1 MTQQE
6 IQNIKLRYG
15 IVGSSAALLHD
26 IEVAVQVAKTNLSV
40 LITGENGVG
49 KDIFSRIIHDYS
61 PRKHGPNLSVNCGAF
76 PSGTINSELFG
87 HVKGAYTDARS
98 DRKGYFEE
106 ANGGT
111 LFLDEVGELPLDTQ
125 AMLLR
130 VLESGEY
137 LRMGES
143 AVRKTNVRV
152 VAATNVDLP
161 HAIKEGRFREDLFYR
176 LCGIEIHVP
185 ALRERKDDI
194 PLLFRKFVADFA
206 DQNAIPKITLT
217 EEAKLLLKNYYWGG
231 NIRQLKNLAEQLC
244 VISEER
250 EITATML
257 KPYLKDNEI
266 NRPPAL
272 FEGSERFPDEH
283 MSERDMLYKVLD
295 ITRHDIADLRQQVM
309 MLQAELGNLSTGKEQ
324 GEEKNIIA
332 IHSAQAPI
340 THYSHHDD
348 EVEETEAEEWQEDD
362 NNPEPKSSMAQ
373 EQKAEAPTME
383 EIEKESIRRA
393 LQRNQGSRK
402 RAAEDLHISERT
414 LYRKIEK
421 YGL

>member
-6 IQNIKLRYG
+6 ILNIKQRYG
-15 IVGSSAALLHD
+15 IVGSSPALMHD

-61 PRKHGPNLSVNCGAF
+61 PRKHGPSLSVNCGAF

-130 VLESGEY
+130 VLETGEY

-143 AVRKTNVRV
+143 TIRKTNVRV

-161 HAIKEGRFREDLFYR
+161 RAIKEGRFREDLFYR
-176 LCGIEIHVP
+176 LCGVEIHVP
-185 ALRERKDDI
+185 ALRERKEDI

-206 DQNAIPKITLT
+206 DQNAIPRITLT
-217 EEAKLLLKNYYWGG
+217 EDAKALLKHYYWGG

-244 VISEER
+244 VISEDR
-250 EITATML
+250 EISADML
-257 KPYLKDNEI
+257 RPYLKENEL
-266 NRPPAL
+266 NRAPAV
-272 FEGSERFPDEH
+272 FTGSERYPDEH

-295 ITRHDIADLRQQVM
+295 IMRHDIADLRKQVLL
-309 MLQAELGNLSTGKEQ
+309 LQAGHTGHS
-324 GEEKNIIA
+324 GLASHEETPKQNA
-332 IHSAQAPI
+332 IRIPDTQAPFVPYAQ
-340 THYSHHDD
+340 HEP
-348 EVEETEAEEWQEDD
+348 EVEETEAEEYREEEKEAAPD
-362 NNPEPKSSMAQ
+362 NS
-373 EQKAEAPTME
+373 PTLE

-393 LQRNQGSRK
+393 LSRNQGSRK

>member
-1 MTQQE
+1 MSQQE
-6 IQNIKLRYG
+6 ILNIKQRYG
-15 IVGSSAALLHD
+15 IVGSSPALMHD

-61 PRKHGPNLSVNCGAF
+61 PRKHGPSLSVNCGAF

-87 HVKGAYTDARS
+87 HIKGAYTDARS

-130 VLESGEY
+130 VLEAGEY
-137 LRMGES
+137 IRMGES
-143 AVRKTNVRV
+143 VIRKTNVRV

-161 HAIKEGRFREDLFYR
+161 RAIKDGRFREDLYYR
-176 LCGIEIHVP
+176 LCGVEIHVP

-206 DQNAIPKITLT
+206 DQNAIPRISLT
-217 EEAKLLLKNYYWGG
+217 EDAKALLKNYYWGG

-250 EITATML
+250 EINADML
-257 KPYLKDNEI
+257 RPYLKDNEL
-266 NRPPAL
+266 NRAPAL
-272 FEGSERFPDEH
+272 FTGSERYPDEQ
-283 MSERDMLYKVLD
+283 MSERDMLYKVLN
-295 ITRHDIADLRQQVM
+295 IMQHDIADLRRQILL
-309 MLQAELGNLSTGKEQ
+309 LQSEHDTIPR
-324 GEEKNIIA
+324 EEAAIEIA
-332 IHSAQAPI
+332 
-340 THYSHHDD
+340 HYPHHDD
-348 EVEETEAEEWQEDD
+348 AVEETEAEEYREEENEPAAASDAKPTLED
-362 NNPEPKSSMAQ
+362 
-373 EQKAEAPTME
+373 
-383 EIEKESIRRA
+383 IEKESIRHA

-402 RAAEDLHISERT
+402 RAAEDLNISERT

>member
-6 IQNIKLRYG
+6 IQNIKQRYG
-15 IVGSSAALLHD
+15 IVGSSPALMHD

-49 KDIFSRIIHDYS
+49 KDIFSRIIHDFS
-61 PRKHGPNLSVNCGAF
+61 PRKHGPFLSVNCGAF

-111 LFLDEVGELPLDTQ
+111 LFLDEVGELPHDTQ

-130 VLESGEY
+130 VLETGEY

-143 AVRKTNVRV
+143 TIRKTNVRV

-161 HAIKEGRFREDLFYR
+161 HAIKEGRFREDLYYR
-176 LCGIEIHVP
+176 LCGVEIHVP
-185 ALRERKDDI
+185 ALRERKEDI

-206 DQNAIPKITLT
+206 DQNAMPRITLT
-217 EEAKLLLKNYYWGG
+217 EDAKELLKHYYWGG

-250 EITATML
+250 EITAAML
-257 KPYLKDNEI
+257 RPYLKDNEL
-266 NRPPAL
+266 NRAPAV
-272 FEGSERFPDEH
+272 FTGSERYPDEQ
-283 MSERDMLYKVLD
+283 MSERDMLYKVLE
-295 ITRHDIADLRQQVM
+295 IMQHDIADLRKQVLL
-309 MLQAELGNLSTGKEQ
+309 LQARQGSYHPSGLAASSSPLGDESHHHGMA
-324 GEEKNIIA
+324 EEPEIEEAEAEEYREEENA
-332 IHSAQAPI
+332 AESAQAGR
-340 THYSHHDD
+340 
-348 EVEETEAEEWQEDD
+348 EE
-362 NNPEPKSSMAQ
+362 
-373 EQKAEAPTME
+373 PTLE

-393 LQRNQGSRK
+393 LARNQGSRK

>member
-1 MTQQE
+1 MSKKSSNFAAEMTQQE
-6 IQNIKLRYG
+6 ILNIKQRYG
-15 IVGSSAALLHD
+15 IVGSSPALMHD

-61 PRKHGPNLSVNCGAF
+61 PRKHGPSLSVNCGAF

-130 VLESGEY
+130 VLETGEY

-143 AVRKTNVRV
+143 TIRKTNVRV

-161 HAIKEGRFREDLFYR
+161 RAIKDGRFREDLYYR
-176 LCGIEIHVP
+176 LCGVEIHVP

-206 DQNAIPKITLT
+206 DQNAIPRISLT
-217 EEAKLLLKNYYWGG
+217 EDAKALLKNYYWGG

-250 EITATML
+250 EINADML
-257 KPYLKDNEI
+257 RPYLKDNEL
-266 NRPPAL
+266 NRAPAI
-272 FEGSERFPDEH
+272 FTGSERYPDEQ
-283 MSERDMLYKVLD
+283 MSERDMLYKVLN
-295 ITRHDIADLRQQVM
+295 IMQHDIADLRKQLIILKAGHQDVVHEDN
-309 MLQAELGNLSTGKEQ
+309 AIELAHFAHQPE
-324 GEEKNIIA
+324 
-332 IHSAQAPI
+332 P
-340 THYSHHDD
+340 
-348 EVEETEAEEWQEDD
+348 EVEETEAEEYHEEEA
-362 NNPEPKSSMAQ
+362 EPTTAPTNS
-373 EQKAEAPTME
+373 PTME
-383 EIEKESIRRA
+383 DIEKESIRRA
-393 LQRNQGSRK
+393 LMRHQGSRK

-421 YGL
+421 FGL

>member
-1 MTQQE
+1 MSQQE
-6 IQNIKLRYG
+6 ILNIKQRYG
-15 IVGSSAALLHD
+15 IVGSSPALMHD

-61 PRKHGPNLSVNCGAF
+61 PRKHGPSLSVNCGAF

-87 HVKGAYTDARS
+87 HIKGAYTDARS

-130 VLESGEY
+130 VLEAGEY
-137 LRMGES
+137 IRMGES
-143 AVRKTNVRV
+143 VIRKTNVRV

-161 HAIKEGRFREDLFYR
+161 RAIKDGRFREDLYYR
-176 LCGIEIHVP
+176 LCGVEIHVP

-206 DQNAIPKITLT
+206 DQNAIPRISLT
-217 EEAKLLLKNYYWGG
+217 EDAKALLKNYYWGG

-250 EITATML
+250 EINADML
-257 KPYLKDNEI
+257 RPYLKDNEL
-266 NRPPAL
+266 NRAPAL
-272 FEGSERFPDEH
+272 FTGSERYPDEQ
-283 MSERDMLYKVLD
+283 MSERDMLYKVLN
-295 ITRHDIADLRQQVM
+295 IMQHDIADLRRQILL
-309 MLQAELGNLSTGKEQ
+309 LQSEHGTMPR
-324 GEEKNIIA
+324 EEAAIEIA
-332 IHSAQAPI
+332 
-340 THYSHHDD
+340 HYPHHDD
-348 EVEETEAEEWQEDD
+348 AVEETEAEEYREEENEPAAASDAKPTLED
-362 NNPEPKSSMAQ
+362 
-373 EQKAEAPTME
+373 
-383 EIEKESIRRA
+383 IEKESIRHA

-402 RAAEDLHISERT
+402 RAAEDLNISERT

>member
-6 IQNIKLRYG
+6 ILNIKQRYG
-15 IVGSSAALLHD
+15 IVGSSPALMHD

-61 PRKHGPNLSVNCGAF
+61 PRKHGPSLSVNCGAF

-130 VLESGEY
+130 VLETGEY

-143 AVRKTNVRV
+143 TIRKTNVRV

-161 HAIKEGRFREDLFYR
+161 RAIKDGRFREDLYYR
-176 LCGIEIHVP
+176 LCGVEIHVP

-206 DQNAIPKITLT
+206 DQNTIPRISLT
-217 EEAKLLLKNYYWGG
+217 EDAKALLKNYYWGG

-250 EITATML
+250 EINADML
-257 KPYLKDNEI
+257 RPYLKDNEL
-266 NRPPAL
+266 NRAPAI
-272 FEGSERFPDEH
+272 FTGSERYPDEQ
-283 MSERDMLYKVLD
+283 MSERDMLYKVLN
-295 ITRHDIADLRQQVM
+295 IMQHDIADLRKQ
-309 MLQAELGNLSTGKEQ
+309 L
-324 GEEKNIIA
+324 IILKAGHQDVVHEDNA
-332 IHSAQAPI
+332 IGLAHFAHQPEP
-340 THYSHHDD
+340 
-348 EVEETEAEEWQEDD
+348 EVEETEAEEYHEEEA
-362 NNPEPKSSMAQ
+362 EPTTAPANS
-373 EQKAEAPTME
+373 PTME
-383 EIEKESIRRA
+383 DIEKESIRRA
-393 LQRNQGSRK
+393 LMRNQGSRK

-421 YGL
+421 FGL

>member
-1 MTQQE
+1 MKQDE
-6 IQNIKLRYG
+6 IINIKQRYG
-15 IVGSSAALLHD
+15 IVGSSPALMHD

-49 KDIFSRIIHDYS
+49 KDIFSRIIHDNS
-61 PRKHGPNLSVNCGAF
+61 PRKHGPSLSVNCGAF

-87 HVKGAYTDARS
+87 HIKGAYTDARS

-130 VLESGEY
+130 VLETGEY
-137 LRMGES
+137 IRMGES
-143 AVRKTNVRV
+143 TIRKTNVRV

-161 HAIKEGRFREDLFYR
+161 RAIKEGRFREDLYYR
-176 LCGIEIHVP
+176 LCGVEIHVP
-185 ALRERKDDI
+185 ALRERKEDI

-206 DQNAIPKITLT
+206 DQNAIPRITLT
-217 EEAKLLLKNYYWGG
+217 DDAKELLKNYYWGG

-250 EITATML
+250 EITADML
-257 KPYLKDNEI
+257 RPYLKENEL
-266 NRPPAL
+266 NRAPAV
-272 FEGSERFPDEH
+272 FTGSKAYPDEQ
-283 MSERDMLYKVLD
+283 MSERDMLYKVLNMMQ
-295 ITRHDIADLRQQVM
+295 HDIAELRHQVLLLQNGQTAMPHEDAAHYPHPHHEDL
-309 MLQAELGNLSTGKEQ
+309 
-324 GEEKNIIA
+324 I
-332 IHSAQAPI
+332 
-340 THYSHHDD
+340 
-348 EVEETEAEEWQEDD
+348 EETEAEEYREEE
-362 NNPEPKSSMAQ
+362 NAPEAPAPDS
-373 EQKAEAPTME
+373 PTME

-402 RAAEDLHISERT
+402 RAAEDLNISERT

>member
-6 IQNIKLRYG
+6 ILNIKQRYG
-15 IVGSSAALLHD
+15 IVGSSPALMHD

-61 PRKHGPNLSVNCGAF
+61 PRKHGPSLSVNCGAF

-111 LFLDEVGELPLDTQ
+111 LFLDEVGDLPLDTQ

-130 VLESGEY
+130 VLETGEY

-143 AVRKTNVRV
+143 TIRKTNVRV

-161 HAIKEGRFREDLFYR
+161 RAIKDGRFREDLYYR
-176 LCGIEIHVP
+176 LCGVEIHVP

-206 DQNAIPKITLT
+206 DQNAIPRISLT
-217 EEAKLLLKNYYWGG
+217 EDAKALLKNYYWGG

-250 EITATML
+250 EINADML
-257 KPYLKDNEI
+257 RPYLKDNEL
-266 NRPPAL
+266 NRAPAI
-272 FEGSERFPDEH
+272 FTGSERYPDEQ
-283 MSERDMLYKVLD
+283 MSERDMLYKVLN
-295 ITRHDIADLRQQVM
+295 IMQHDIADLRKQLIILKAGHQDVVHEDN
-309 MLQAELGNLSTGKEQ
+309 AIELAHFAHQPE
-324 GEEKNIIA
+324 
-332 IHSAQAPI
+332 P
-340 THYSHHDD
+340 
-348 EVEETEAEEWQEDD
+348 EVEETEAEEYHEEEA
-362 NNPEPKSSMAQ
+362 EPTTAPANS
-373 EQKAEAPTME
+373 PTME
-383 EIEKESIRRA
+383 DIEKESIRRA
-393 LQRNQGSRK
+393 LMRNQGSRK

-421 YGL
+421 FGL

>member
-1 MTQQE
+1 MTQQD
-6 IQNIKLRYG
+6 ILNIKQRYG
-15 IVGSSAALLHD
+15 IVGSSPALMHD

-49 KDIFSRIIHDYS
+49 KDIFSRIIHDHS
-61 PRKHGPNLSVNCGAF
+61 PRKHGPSLSVNCGAF

-130 VLESGEY
+130 VLETGEY

-143 AVRKTNVRV
+143 SIRKTNVRV

-161 HAIKEGRFREDLFYR
+161 RAIKDGRFREDLFYR
-176 LCGIEIHVP
+176 LCGVEIHIP
-185 ALRERKDDI
+185 ALRERKEDI

-206 DQNAIPKITLT
+206 DQNAMPRITLT
-217 EEAKLLLKNYYWGG
+217 EDAKALLKNYYWGG

-244 VISEER
+244 VISEAR
-250 EITATML
+250 EITADML
-257 KPYLKDNEI
+257 RPYLKDNEL
-266 NRPPAL
+266 NRAPAV
-272 FEGSERFPDEH
+272 FTGSERFPDEH

-295 ITRHDIADLRQQVM
+295 IMRHDIADLRQQII
-309 MLQAELGNLSTGKEQ
+309 MLKAGQSGLTTHESAPMENNL
-324 GEEKNIIA
+324 
-332 IHSAQAPI
+332 I
-340 THYSHHDD
+340 TMPDSQKFTHFPHHDD
-348 EVEETEAEEWQEDD
+348 VVEETEAEEYREED
-362 NNPEPKSSMAQ
+362 MA
-373 EQKAEAPTME
+373 EQPAEADNTPTLE
-383 EIEKESIRRA
+383 QIEKESIRRA
-393 LQRNQGSRK
+393 LTRNQGSRK

>member
-1 MTQQE
+1 MTQQD
-6 IQNIKLRYG
+6 ILNIKQRYG
-15 IVGSSAALLHD
+15 IVGSSPALMHD

-49 KDIFSRIIHDYS
+49 KDIFSRIIHDHS
-61 PRKHGPNLSVNCGAF
+61 PRKHGPSLSVNCGAF

-130 VLESGEY
+130 VLETGEY

-143 AVRKTNVRV
+143 SIRKTNVRV

-161 HAIKEGRFREDLFYR
+161 RAIKDGRFREDLFYR
-176 LCGIEIHVP
+176 LCGVEIHIP
-185 ALRERKDDI
+185 ALRERKEDI

-206 DQNAIPKITLT
+206 DQNAMPRITLT
-217 EEAKLLLKNYYWGG
+217 EDAKALLKNYYWGG

-244 VISEER
+244 VISEAR
-250 EITATML
+250 EITADML
-257 KPYLKDNEI
+257 RPYLKDNEL
-266 NRPPAL
+266 NRAPAV
-272 FEGSERFPDEH
+272 FTGSERFPDEH

-295 ITRHDIADLRQQVM
+295 IMRHDIADLRQQII
-309 MLQAELGNLSTGKEQ
+309 MLKAGQSGLTTHESAPMENNL
-324 GEEKNIIA
+324 
-332 IHSAQAPI
+332 I
-340 THYSHHDD
+340 TMPDSQKFTHFPHHDD
-348 EVEETEAEEWQEDD
+348 VVEETEAEEYRE
-362 NNPEPKSSMAQ
+362 EEMA
-373 EQKAEAPTME
+373 EQPAEADNTPTLE
-383 EIEKESIRRA
+383 QIEKESIRRA
-393 LQRNQGSRK
+393 LTRNQGSRK

>member
-6 IQNIKLRYG
+6 ILNIKQRYG
-15 IVGSSAALLHD
+15 IIGSSPALMHD

-49 KDIFSRIIHDYS
+49 KDIFSRIIHDNS
-61 PRKHGPNLSVNCGAF
+61 PRKHGPCLSVNCGAF

-87 HVKGAYTDARS
+87 HIKGAYTDARS

-111 LFLDEVGELPLDTQ
+111 LFLDEVGELPMDTQ

-130 VLESGEY
+130 VLEAGEY

-143 AVRKTNVRV
+143 TIRKTNVRV

-161 HAIKEGRFREDLFYR
+161 RAIKEGRFREDLFYR
-176 LCGIEIHVP
+176 LCGVEIHIP
-185 ALRERKDDI
+185 ALRERKEDI

-206 DQNAIPKITLT
+206 DQNTIPRITLT
-217 EEAKLLLKNYYWGG
+217 EDAKELLKNYYWGG

-250 EITATML
+250 EITAEML
-257 KPYLKDNEI
+257 RPYLKENEL
-266 NRPPAL
+266 NRAPVV
-272 FEGSERFPDEH
+272 FTGSDRYPDEQ

-295 ITRHDIADLRQQVM
+295 IMRHDIADLRKQVLL
-309 MLQAELGNLSTGKEQ
+309 LQAGHTGSTGLTSH
-324 GEEKNIIA
+324 EETHMESNLI
-332 IHSAQAPI
+332 SMPDAQPQY
-340 THYSHHDD
+340 THYPQHEAD
-348 EVEETEAEEWQEDD
+348 VEETEAEEYREED
-362 NNPEPKSSMAQ
+362 NT
-373 EQKAEAPTME
+373 PTME
-383 EIEKESIRRA
+383 QIEKDSIRRA

-421 YGL
+421 FGL

>member
-6 IQNIKLRYG
+6 ILNIKQRYG
-15 IVGSSAALLHD
+15 IIGSSPALMHD

-61 PRKHGPNLSVNCGAF
+61 PRKHGPSLSVNCGAF

-111 LFLDEVGELPLDTQ
+111 LFLDEVGELPMDTQ

-130 VLESGEY
+130 VLEAGEY
-137 LRMGES
+137 IRMGES
-143 AVRKTNVRV
+143 TIRKTSVRV

-161 HAIKEGRFREDLFYR
+161 RAIKEGRFREDLFYR
-176 LCGIEIHVP
+176 LCGVEIHIP
-185 ALRERKDDI
+185 ALRERKEDI
-194 PLLFRKFVADFA
+194 PLLFRKFVADFT
-206 DQNAIPKITLT
+206 DQNAIPRITLT
-217 EEAKLLLKNYYWGG
+217 EDAKTLLKNYYWGG

-250 EITATML
+250 EINADML
-257 KPYLKDNEI
+257 RPYLKDNEL
-266 NRPPAL
+266 NRAPAV
-272 FEGSERFPDEH
+272 FTGSERYPDEH

-295 ITRHDIADLRQQVM
+295 IMRHDIADLRKQVLL
-309 MLQAELGNLSTGKEQ
+309 LQAGHSGLTPH
-324 GEEKNIIA
+324 EE
-332 IHSAQAPI
+332 APMESKLI
-340 THYSHHDD
+340 SMPDTQPTFTHFPQHEP
-348 EVEETEAEEWQEDD
+348 EVEETEAEEYREEE
-362 NNPEPKSSMAQ
+362 NS
-373 EQKAEAPTME
+373 PTME
-383 EIEKESIRRA
+383 QIEKDSIRRA
-393 LQRNQGSRK
+393 LSRNQGSRK

-421 YGL
+421 FGL

>member
-1 MTQQE
+1 MSKKSSNFAAEMTQQE
-6 IQNIKLRYG
+6 ILNIKQRYG
-15 IVGSSAALLHD
+15 IVGSSPALMHD

-61 PRKHGPNLSVNCGAF
+61 PRKHGPSLSVNCGAF

-130 VLESGEY
+130 VLETGEY

-143 AVRKTNVRV
+143 TIRKTNVRV

-161 HAIKEGRFREDLFYR
+161 RAIKDGRFREDLYYR
-176 LCGIEIHVP
+176 LCGVEIHVP

-206 DQNAIPKITLT
+206 DQNTIPRISLT
-217 EEAKLLLKNYYWGG
+217 EDAKALLKNYYWGG

-250 EITATML
+250 EINADML
-257 KPYLKDNEI
+257 RPYLKDNEL
-266 NRPPAL
+266 NRAPAI
-272 FEGSERFPDEH
+272 FTGSERYPDEQ
-283 MSERDMLYKVLD
+283 MSERDMLYKVLN
-295 ITRHDIADLRQQVM
+295 IMQHDIADLRKQLIILKAGHQDVVHEDN
-309 MLQAELGNLSTGKEQ
+309 AIELAHFAHQPE
-324 GEEKNIIA
+324 
-332 IHSAQAPI
+332 P
-340 THYSHHDD
+340 
-348 EVEETEAEEWQEDD
+348 EVEETEAEEYHEEEA
-362 NNPEPKSSMAQ
+362 EPTTAPANS
-373 EQKAEAPTME
+373 PTME
-383 EIEKESIRRA
+383 DIEKESIRRA
-393 LQRNQGSRK
+393 LMRNQGSRK

-421 YGL
+421 FGL

>member
-1 MTQQE
+1 MKQDE
-6 IQNIKLRYG
+6 IINIKQRYG
-15 IVGSSAALLHD
+15 IVGSSPALMHD

-49 KDIFSRIIHDYS
+49 KDIFSRIIHDNS
-61 PRKHGPNLSVNCGAF
+61 PRKHGPSLSVNCGAF

-87 HVKGAYTDARS
+87 HIKGAYTDARS

-130 VLESGEY
+130 VLETGEY
-137 LRMGES
+137 IRMGES
-143 AVRKTNVRV
+143 TIRKTNVRV

-161 HAIKEGRFREDLFYR
+161 RAIKEGRFREDLYYR
-176 LCGIEIHVP
+176 LCGVEIHVP
-185 ALRERKDDI
+185 ALRERKEDI

-206 DQNAIPKITLT
+206 DQNAIPRITLT
-217 EEAKLLLKNYYWGG
+217 DDAKELLKNYYWGG

-250 EITATML
+250 EITADML
-257 KPYLKDNEI
+257 RPYLKENEL
-266 NRPPAL
+266 NRAPAV
-272 FEGSERFPDEH
+272 FTGSKAYPDEQ
-283 MSERDMLYKVLD
+283 MSERDMLYKVLNMMQ
-295 ITRHDIADLRQQVM
+295 HDIAELRHQVLLLQNGQAAMPHEDAAIEIAHYPHPHHEDL
-309 MLQAELGNLSTGKEQ
+309 
-324 GEEKNIIA
+324 I
-332 IHSAQAPI
+332 
-340 THYSHHDD
+340 
-348 EVEETEAEEWQEDD
+348 EETEAEEYREEE
-362 NNPEPKSSMAQ
+362 NAPEAPAPDS
-373 EQKAEAPTME
+373 PTME

-402 RAAEDLHISERT
+402 RAAEDLNISERT

>member
-1 MTQQE
+1 MSKKSSNFAAEMTQQE
-6 IQNIKLRYG
+6 ILNIKQRYG
-15 IVGSSAALLHD
+15 IVGSSPALMHD

-61 PRKHGPNLSVNCGAF
+61 PRKHGPSLSVNCGAF

-130 VLESGEY
+130 VLETGEY

-143 AVRKTNVRV
+143 TIRKTNVRV

-161 HAIKEGRFREDLFYR
+161 RAIKDGRFREDLYYR
-176 LCGIEIHVP
+176 LCGVEIHVP

-206 DQNAIPKITLT
+206 DQNAIPRISLT
-217 EEAKLLLKNYYWGG
+217 EDAKALLKNYYWGG

-250 EITATML
+250 EINADML
-257 KPYLKDNEI
+257 RPYLKDNEL
-266 NRPPAL
+266 NRAPAI
-272 FEGSERFPDEH
+272 FTGSERYPDEQ
-283 MSERDMLYKVLD
+283 MSERDMLYKVLN
-295 ITRHDIADLRQQVM
+295 IMQHDIADLRKQLIILKAGHQDVVHEDN
-309 MLQAELGNLSTGKEQ
+309 AIELAHFAHQPE
-324 GEEKNIIA
+324 
-332 IHSAQAPI
+332 P
-340 THYSHHDD
+340 
-348 EVEETEAEEWQEDD
+348 EVEETEAEEYHEEEA
-362 NNPEPKSSMAQ
+362 EPTTAPTNS
-373 EQKAEAPTME
+373 PTME
-383 EIEKESIRRA
+383 DIEKESIRRA
-393 LQRNQGSRK
+393 LMRHQGSRK

>member
-6 IQNIKLRYG
+6 ILNIKQRYG
-15 IVGSSAALLHD
+15 IVGSSPALMHD

-61 PRKHGPNLSVNCGAF
+61 PRKHGPSLSVNCGAF

-130 VLESGEY
+130 VLETGEY

-143 AVRKTNVRV
+143 TIRKTNVRV

-161 HAIKEGRFREDLFYR
+161 RAIKDGRFREDLYYR
-176 LCGIEIHVP
+176 LCGVEIHVP

-206 DQNAIPKITLT
+206 DQNAIPRISLT
-217 EEAKLLLKNYYWGG
+217 EDAKALLKNYYWGG

-250 EITATML
+250 EINADML
-257 KPYLKDNEI
+257 RPYLKDNEL
-266 NRPPAL
+266 NRAPAI
-272 FEGSERFPDEH
+272 FTGSERYPDEQ
-283 MSERDMLYKVLD
+283 MSERDMLYKVLN
-295 ITRHDIADLRQQVM
+295 IMQHDIADLRKQLIILKAGHQDVVHEDN
-309 MLQAELGNLSTGKEQ
+309 AIELAHFAHQPE
-324 GEEKNIIA
+324 
-332 IHSAQAPI
+332 P
-340 THYSHHDD
+340 
-348 EVEETEAEEWQEDD
+348 EVEETEAEEYHEEEA
-362 NNPEPKSSMAQ
+362 EPTTAPANS
-373 EQKAEAPTME
+373 PTME
-383 EIEKESIRRA
+383 DIEKESIRRA
-393 LQRNQGSRK
+393 LMRNQGSRK

-421 YGL
+421 FGL

>member
-6 IQNIKLRYG
+6 ILNIKQRYG
-15 IVGSSAALLHD
+15 IVGSSPALMHD

-61 PRKHGPNLSVNCGAF
+61 PRKHGPSLSVNCGAF

-130 VLESGEY
+130 VLETGEY

-143 AVRKTNVRV
+143 TIRKTNVRV

-161 HAIKEGRFREDLFYR
+161 RAIKDGRFREDLYYR
-176 LCGIEIHVP
+176 LCGVEIHVP
-185 ALRERKDDI
+185 ALRERKDDR

-206 DQNAIPKITLT
+206 DQNAIPRISLT
-217 EEAKLLLKNYYWGG
+217 EDAKALLKNYYWGG

-250 EITATML
+250 EINADML
-257 KPYLKDNEI
+257 RPYLKDNEL
-266 NRPPAL
+266 NRAPAI
-272 FEGSERFPDEH
+272 FTGSERYPDEQ
-283 MSERDMLYKVLD
+283 MSERDMLYKVLN
-295 ITRHDIADLRQQVM
+295 IMQHDIADLRKQLIILKAGHQDVVHEDN
-309 MLQAELGNLSTGKEQ
+309 AIELAHFAHQPE
-324 GEEKNIIA
+324 
-332 IHSAQAPI
+332 P
-340 THYSHHDD
+340 
-348 EVEETEAEEWQEDD
+348 EVEETEAEEYHEEEA
-362 NNPEPKSSMAQ
+362 EPTTAPANS
-373 EQKAEAPTME
+373 PTME
-383 EIEKESIRRA
+383 DIEKESIRRA
-393 LQRNQGSRK
+393 LMRNQGSRK

-421 YGL
+421 FGL

>member
-1 MTQQE
+1 MSKKSSNFAAEMTQQE
-6 IQNIKLRYG
+6 ILNIKQRYG
-15 IVGSSAALLHD
+15 IVGSSPALMHD

-61 PRKHGPNLSVNCGAF
+61 PRKHGPSLSVNCGAF

-130 VLESGEY
+130 VLETGEY

-143 AVRKTNVRV
+143 TIRKTNVRV

-161 HAIKEGRFREDLFYR
+161 RAIKDGRFREDLYYR
-176 LCGIEIHVP
+176 LCGVEIHVP

-206 DQNAIPKITLT
+206 DQNAIPRISLT
-217 EEAKLLLKNYYWGG
+217 EDAKALLKNYYWGG

-250 EITATML
+250 EINADML
-257 KPYLKDNEI
+257 RPYLKDNEL
-266 NRPPAL
+266 NRAPAI
-272 FEGSERFPDEH
+272 FTGSERYPDEQ
-283 MSERDMLYKVLD
+283 MSERDMLYKVLN
-295 ITRHDIADLRQQVM
+295 IMQHDIADLRKQLIILKAGHQDVVHEDN
-309 MLQAELGNLSTGKEQ
+309 AIELAHFAHQPE
-324 GEEKNIIA
+324 
-332 IHSAQAPI
+332 P
-340 THYSHHDD
+340 
-348 EVEETEAEEWQEDD
+348 EVEETEAEEYHEEEA
-362 NNPEPKSSMAQ
+362 EPTTAPANS
-373 EQKAEAPTME
+373 PTME
-383 EIEKESIRRA
+383 DIEKESIRRA
-393 LQRNQGSRK
+393 LMRHQGSRK

>member
-6 IQNIKLRYG
+6 ILNIKQRYG
-15 IVGSSAALLHD
+15 IVGSSPALMHD

-61 PRKHGPNLSVNCGAF
+61 PRKHGPSLSVNCGAF

-130 VLESGEY
+130 VLETGEY

-143 AVRKTNVRV
+143 TIRKTNVRV

-161 HAIKEGRFREDLFYR
+161 RAIKDGRFREDLYYR
-176 LCGIEIHVP
+176 LCGVEIHVP

-206 DQNAIPKITLT
+206 DQNAIPRISLT
-217 EEAKLLLKNYYWGG
+217 EDAKALLKNYYWGG

-250 EITATML
+250 EINADML
-257 KPYLKDNEI
+257 RPYLKDNEL
-266 NRPPAL
+266 NRAPAI
-272 FEGSERFPDEH
+272 FTGSERYPDEQ
-283 MSERDMLYKVLD
+283 MSERDMLYKVLN
-295 ITRHDIADLRQQVM
+295 IMQHDIADLRKQLIILKAGHQDVVHEDN
-309 MLQAELGNLSTGKEQ
+309 AIELAHFAHQPE
-324 GEEKNIIA
+324 
-332 IHSAQAPI
+332 P
-340 THYSHHDD
+340 
-348 EVEETEAEEWQEDD
+348 EVEETEAEEYHEEEA
-362 NNPEPKSSMAQ
+362 EPTTAPTNS
-373 EQKAEAPTME
+373 PTME
-383 EIEKESIRRA
+383 DIEKESIRRA
-393 LQRNQGSRK
+393 LMRNQGSRK

-421 YGL
+421 FGL

>member
-1 MTQQE
+1 MSKKSSNFAAEMTQQE
-6 IQNIKLRYG
+6 ILNIKQRYG
-15 IVGSSAALLHD
+15 IVGSSPALMHD

-61 PRKHGPNLSVNCGAF
+61 PRKHGPSLSVNCGAF

-130 VLESGEY
+130 VLETGEY

-143 AVRKTNVRV
+143 TIRKTNVRV

-161 HAIKEGRFREDLFYR
+161 RAIKDGRFREDLYYR
-176 LCGIEIHVP
+176 LCGVEIHVP

-206 DQNAIPKITLT
+206 DQNAIPRISLT
-217 EEAKLLLKNYYWGG
+217 EDAKALLKNYYWGG

-250 EITATML
+250 EINADML
-257 KPYLKDNEI
+257 RPYLKDNEL
-266 NRPPAL
+266 NRAPAI
-272 FEGSERFPDEH
+272 FTGSERYPDEQ
-283 MSERDMLYKVLD
+283 MSERDMLYKVLN
-295 ITRHDIADLRQQVM
+295 IMQHDIADLRKQ
-309 MLQAELGNLSTGKEQ
+309 L
-324 GEEKNIIA
+324 IILKAGHQDVVHEDNA
-332 IHSAQAPI
+332 IGLAHFAHQPEP
-340 THYSHHDD
+340 
-348 EVEETEAEEWQEDD
+348 EVEETEAEEYHEEEA
-362 NNPEPKSSMAQ
+362 EPTTAPANS
-373 EQKAEAPTME
+373 PTME
-383 EIEKESIRRA
+383 DIEKESIRRA
-393 LQRNQGSRK
+393 LMRNQGSRK

-421 YGL
+421 FGL

>member
-1 MTQQE
+1 MSKKSSNFAAEMTQQE
-6 IQNIKLRYG
+6 ILNIKQRYG
-15 IVGSSAALLHD
+15 IVGSSPALMHD

-61 PRKHGPNLSVNCGAF
+61 PRKHGPSLSVNCGAF
-76 PSGTINSELFG
+76 PSGTINAELFG

-130 VLESGEY
+130 VLETGEY

-143 AVRKTNVRV
+143 TIRKTNVRV

-161 HAIKEGRFREDLFYR
+161 RAIKDGRFREDLYYR
-176 LCGIEIHVP
+176 LCGVEIHVP

-206 DQNAIPKITLT
+206 DQNTIPRISLT
-217 EEAKLLLKNYYWGG
+217 EDAKALLKNYYWGG

-250 EITATML
+250 EINADML
-257 KPYLKDNEI
+257 RPYLKDNEL
-266 NRPPAL
+266 NRAPAI
-272 FEGSERFPDEH
+272 FTGSERYPDEQ
-283 MSERDMLYKVLD
+283 MSERDMLYKVLN
-295 ITRHDIADLRQQVM
+295 IMQHDIADLRKQ
-309 MLQAELGNLSTGKEQ
+309 L
-324 GEEKNIIA
+324 IILKAGHQDVVHEDNA
-332 IHSAQAPI
+332 IGLAHFAHQPEP
-340 THYSHHDD
+340 
-348 EVEETEAEEWQEDD
+348 EVEETEAEEYHEEEA
-362 NNPEPKSSMAQ
+362 EPTTAPANS
-373 EQKAEAPTME
+373 PTME
-383 EIEKESIRRA
+383 DIEKESIRRA
-393 LQRNQGSRK
+393 LMRNQGSRK

-421 YGL
+421 FGL

>member
-1 MTQQE
+1 MTPQE
-6 IQNIKLRYG
+6 IQNIKQRYG
-15 IVGSSAALLHD
+15 IIGSSPALMHD

-61 PRKHGPNLSVNCGAF
+61 PRKHGPSLSVNCGAF

-130 VLESGEY
+130 VLETGEY

-143 AVRKTNVRV
+143 TIRKTNVRV

-161 HAIKEGRFREDLFYR
+161 RAIKDGRFREDLYYR
-176 LCGIEIHVP
+176 LCGVEIHVP
-185 ALRERKDDI
+185 ALRERKEDI

-206 DQNAIPKITLT
+206 DQNVIPRITLT
-217 EEAKLLLKNYYWGG
+217 EDAKALLKHYYWGG

-250 EITATML
+250 EINADML
-257 KPYLKDNEI
+257 RPYLKDNEL
-266 NRPPAL
+266 NRAPAV
-272 FEGSERFPDEH
+272 FTGSERYPDEQ
-283 MSERDMLYKVLD
+283 MSERDMLYKVLN
-295 ITRHDIADLRQQVM
+295 IMQHDIADLRQQVLLLKAGHPGM
-309 MLQAELGNLSTGKEQ
+309 PH
-324 GEEKNIIA
+324 EENA
-332 IHSAQAPI
+332 IEIS
-340 THYSHHDD
+340 HYPHHEDV
-348 EVEETEAEEWQEDD
+348 VEETEAEEYRED
-362 NNPEPKSSMAQ
+362 E
-373 EQKAEAPTME
+373 AETAPAADKPTME
-383 EIEKESIRRA
+383 EIEKESIRQA

-402 RAAEDLHISERT
+402 RAAEDLNISERT

>member
-6 IQNIKLRYG
+6 ILNIKQRYG
-15 IVGSSAALLHD
+15 IIGSSPALMHD

-61 PRKHGPNLSVNCGAF
+61 PRKHGPSLSVNCGAF

-130 VLESGEY
+130 VLETGEY

-143 AVRKTNVRV
+143 AIRKTNVRL

-161 HAIKEGRFREDLFYR
+161 RAIKEGRFREDLFYR
-176 LCGIEIHVP
+176 LCGVEIHVP
-185 ALRERKDDI
+185 ALRERKEDI

-206 DQNAIPKITLT
+206 DQNAMPRITLT
-217 EEAKLLLKNYYWGG
+217 EDAKALLKNYYWGG

-250 EITATML
+250 EITAEML
-257 KPYLKDNEI
+257 RPYLKENEL
-266 NRPPAL
+266 NRAPAV
-272 FEGSERFPDEH
+272 FTGSDRYPDEH

-295 ITRHDIADLRQQVM
+295 IMRHDIADLRKQVLL
-309 MLQAELGNLSTGKEQ
+309 LQAGHAGHSGLTPH
-324 GEEKNIIA
+324 EEAPMESKLI
-332 IHSAQAPI
+332 SMPDTQATF
-340 THYSHHDD
+340 THYPQHES
-348 EVEETEAEEWQEDD
+348 EVEETEAEEYREED
-362 NNPEPKSSMAQ
+362 NS
-373 EQKAEAPTME
+373 PTME

-393 LQRNQGSRK
+393 LSRNQGSRK

-421 YGL
+421 FGL

>member
-6 IQNIKLRYG
+6 ILNIKQRYG
-15 IVGSSAALLHD
+15 IIGSSPELMHD

-61 PRKHGPNLSVNCGAF
+61 PRKHGPCLSVNCGAF

-130 VLESGEY
+130 VLETGEY
-137 LRMGES
+137 IRMGES
-143 AVRKTNVRV
+143 TVRKTDVRV
-152 VAATNVDLP
+152 VAATNLDLP
-161 HAIKEGRFREDLFYR
+161 HAIREGRFREDLYYR
-176 LCGIEIHVP
+176 LCGVEIHVP
-185 ALRERKDDI
+185 ALRKRKDDI

-206 DQNAIPKITLT
+206 DQNAIPRITLT
-217 EEAKLLLKNYYWGG
+217 EDAKELLKNYYWGG

-250 EITATML
+250 EITARML
-257 KPYLKDNEI
+257 KPYLKDNEL
-266 NRPPAL
+266 NRTLAV
-272 FEGSERFPDEH
+272 FEGSDRYPDEQ
-283 MSERDMLYKVLD
+283 MSERDMLYKVLELMRND
-295 ITRHDIADLRQQVM
+295 ITDLRKQVIL
-309 MLQAELGNLSTGKEQ
+309 LQAHAAGAKTDVGGLVTGSIAEQ
-324 GEEKNIIA
+324 HHHVAEE
-332 IHSAQAPI
+332 P
-340 THYSHHDD
+340 
-348 EVEETEAEEWQEDD
+348 VEEAEAEEYREEADEHPGD
-362 NNPEPKSSMAQ
+362 SNSRTHESTEEPERPSL
-373 EQKAEAPTME
+373 E

-393 LQRNQGSRK
+393 LERNNGSRK
-402 RAAEDLHISERT
+402 QAAQDLHISERT

>member
-1 MTQQE
+1 MKQDE
-6 IQNIKLRYG
+6 IINIKQRYG
-15 IVGSSAALLHD
+15 IVGSSPALMHD

-49 KDIFSRIIHDYS
+49 KDIFSRIIHDNS
-61 PRKHGPNLSVNCGAF
+61 PRKHGPSLSVNCGAF

-87 HVKGAYTDARS
+87 HIKGAYTDARA

-130 VLESGEY
+130 VLETGEY
-137 LRMGES
+137 IRMGES
-143 AVRKTNVRV
+143 TIRKTNVRV

-161 HAIKEGRFREDLFYR
+161 RAIKEGRFREDLYYR
-176 LCGIEIHVP
+176 LCGVEIHVP
-185 ALRERKDDI
+185 ALRERKEDI

-206 DQNAIPKITLT
+206 DQNAIPRITLT
-217 EEAKLLLKNYYWGG
+217 DDAKELLKNYYWGG

-250 EITATML
+250 NITADML
-257 KPYLKDNEI
+257 RPYLKDNEL
-266 NRPPAL
+266 NRAPAI
-272 FEGSERFPDEH
+272 FTGSKTYPDEQ
-283 MSERDMLYKVLD
+283 MSERDMLYKVLNMMQ
-295 ITRHDIADLRQQVM
+295 HDIAELRHQVV
-309 MLQAELGNLSTGKEQ
+309 MLQNGHQDMSPSTFDSPLGVHPLTFDRAE
-324 GEEKNIIA
+324 
-332 IHSAQAPI
+332 
-340 THYSHHDD
+340 HYPHHED
-348 EVEETEAEEWQEDD
+348 EVEETEAEEYREEE
-362 NNPEPKSSMAQ
+362 NAPAAPATES
-373 EQKAEAPTME
+373 PTME
-383 EIEKESIRRA
+383 EIEKESIRLA

>member
-6 IQNIKLRYG
+6 IQTIKQRYG
-15 IVGSSAALLHD
+15 IVGNSPILMHD

-49 KDIFSRIIHDYS
+49 KDIFSRIIHDFS

-87 HVKGAYTDARS
+87 HVRGAYTDARS

-111 LFLDEVGELPLDTQ
+111 LFLDEVGELPMDTQ

-130 VLESGEY
+130 VLETGEY

-143 AVRKTNVRV
+143 TVRKTNVRV
-152 VAATNVDLP
+152 VAATNVELP
-161 HAIKEGRFREDLFYR
+161 RAIREERFREDLYYR
-176 LCGIEIHVP
+176 LCGVEIHVP

-194 PLLFRKFVADFA
+194 PLLFRKFVGDFA
-206 DQNAIPKITLT
+206 DQNAIPRITLT
-217 EEAKLLLKNYYWGG
+217 EEAKTLLKNYYWGG

-250 EITATML
+250 EINAAML
-257 KPYLKDNEI
+257 RPYLKENEL
-266 NRPPAL
+266 NRAPAL
-272 FEGSERFPDEH
+272 FTGSERYPDEQ
-283 MSERDMLYKVLD
+283 MSERDMLYKVLN
-295 ITRHDIADLRQQVM
+295 IMQHDIADLRKQIVL
-309 MLQAELGNLSTGKEQ
+309 LQTGQSGHIPGNESPVVHSTPATLSP
-324 GEEKNIIA
+324 
-332 IHSAQAPI
+332 API
-340 THYSHHDD
+340 APTRPLV
-348 EVEETEAEEWQEDD
+348 EVEEAEAEELREDDGETARPPQED
-362 NNPEPKSSMAQ
+362 SS
-373 EQKAEAPTME
+373 PTME
-383 EIEKESIRRA
+383 EIERESIREA
-393 LQRNQGSRK
+393 LARNQGSRK
-402 RAAEDLHISERT
+402 RAAEELNISERT

-421 YGL
+421 FGL

>member
-1 MTQQE
+1 MSKKSSNFAAEMTQQE
-6 IQNIKLRYG
+6 ILNIKQRYG
-15 IVGSSAALLHD
+15 IVGSSPALMHD

-61 PRKHGPNLSVNCGAF
+61 PRKHGPSLSVNCGAF

-130 VLESGEY
+130 VLETGEY

-143 AVRKTNVRV
+143 TIRKTNVRV

-161 HAIKEGRFREDLFYR
+161 RAIKDGRFREDLYYR
-176 LCGIEIHVP
+176 LCGVEIHVP

-206 DQNAIPKITLT
+206 DQNAIPRISLT
-217 EEAKLLLKNYYWGG
+217 EDAKALLKNYYWGG

-250 EITATML
+250 EISADML
-257 KPYLKDNEI
+257 RPYLKDNEL
-266 NRPPAL
+266 NRAPAI
-272 FEGSERFPDEH
+272 FTGSERYPDEQ
-283 MSERDMLYKVLD
+283 MSERDMLYKVLN
-295 ITRHDIADLRQQVM
+295 IMQHDIADLRKQIIILKAGHQDVVHEDN
-309 MLQAELGNLSTGKEQ
+309 AFELAHFAHQPE
-324 GEEKNIIA
+324 
-332 IHSAQAPI
+332 P
-340 THYSHHDD
+340 
-348 EVEETEAEEWQEDD
+348 EVEETEAEEYHEEEA
-362 NNPEPKSSMAQ
+362 EPTTAPANS
-373 EQKAEAPTME
+373 PTME
-383 EIEKESIRRA
+383 DIEKESIRRA
-393 LQRNQGSRK
+393 LMRNQGSRK

-421 YGL
+421 FGL